1 MKCSKIIQWS
11 KLFSVDILLLQET
24 FLSSLSDYK
33 HFKDNWGGQVLFSP
47 SVSNLSGGVCIA
59 FSNRFPFV
67 VSDVKRDVNGRCI
80 SVLCSVNNFSFKICN
95 VHAPNVPNER
105 KVFLNDL
112 YFYVRGSDPLIIGGD
127 FNCVLDASDRVTLS
141 NSTSS
146 FIGRREIK
154 ELISTFNLKDAS
166 SALHAFP
173 GHTRFCRNSGQSS
186 RIDRIYIA
194 NAFTAIKAHTVDIPF
209 SDHIPV
215 YVTMKLPCNVS
226 RKRSYW
232 KYNVSLSLDEQFCKD
247 FLFHYDKWSSLKP
260 AFRSIVEWW
269 ENIKVRIKELSI
281 KHGVR
286 IAQEKRKML
295 LERQALLSNSSPDDI
310 DNLLRSEVEGALIRS
325 RVKYLEDGEKPS
337 SFFFKQES
345 RKASQK
351 IIHSVRNN
359 SGDIVTDDN
368 DIACVFH
375 NFYSNLFSRE
385 DNVDHNMQNEF
396 IKFLSVTVDP
406 SDKMN
411 LDGPISLEEVKAALM
426 NMSNNKSP
434 GLDGIPYELYRK
446 FFDIM
451 GNDLTDVYNGIFLR
465 ALFLSHNALLLFL

>member
-1 MKCSKIIQWS
+1 
-11 KLFSVDILLLQET
+11 
-24 FLSSLSDYK
+24 
-33 HFKDNWGGQVLFSP
+33 
-47 SVSNLSGGVCIA
+47 
-59 FSNRFPFV
+59 
-67 VSDVKRDVNGRCI
+67 
-80 SVLCSVNNFSFKICN
+80 
-95 VHAPNVPNER
+95 
-105 KVFLNDL
+105 
-112 YFYVRGSDPLIIGGD
+112 
-127 FNCVLDASDRVTLS
+127 
-141 NSTSS
+141 
-146 FIGRREIK
+146 
-154 ELISTFNLKDAS
+154 
-166 SALHAFP
+166 
-173 GHTRFCRNSGQSS
+173 
-186 RIDRIYIA
+186 
-194 NAFTAIKAHTVDIPF
+194 
-209 SDHIPV
+209 
-215 YVTMKLPCNVS
+215 
-226 RKRSYW
+226 
-232 KYNVSLSLDEQFCKD
+232 
-247 FLFHYDKWSSLKP
+247 
-260 AFRSIVEWW
+260 
-269 ENIKVRIKELSI
+269 
-281 KHGVR
+281 
-286 IAQEKRKML
+286 ML

-310 DNLLRSEVEGALIRS
+310 DNLLRSEVEGAFIRS